1 MFAAALRPAS
11 FAARAA
17 FKPARL
23 AAVRAISSTAA
34 RRSDHPTPEIYGEGA
49 KAGEIPTDVNQ
60 STGLERLQI
69 LGALEGVEIF
79 DLKPL
84 DSSRLGTVADPVKV
98 FSAVSIWHIPPGATA
113 SQVASSSRMQEPERV
128 IGCTGVPA
136 ESHELLW
143 MTLTNKKNRRCPECG
158 SGASPIIP
166 FLHPTHVHTSSQST
180 RSTSTAPST
189 LTSTTNRAYSA
200 SYFNVLRALLA
211 QLIRVPL
218 DILFVVSFLANV

>member
-17 FKPARL
+17 FKPTRL

-49 KAGEIPTDVNQ
+49 KAGQIPTDVNQ

-98 FSAVSIWHIPPGATA
+98 FSAVSTRHVFLGCNGI
-113 SQVASSSRMQEPERV
+113 SS
-128 IGCTGVPA
+128 
-136 ESHELLW
+136 LL
-143 MTLTNKKNRRCPECG
+143 
-158 SGASPIIP
+158 
-166 FLHPTHVHTSSQST
+166 
-180 RSTSTAPST
+180 
-189 LTSTTNRAYSA
+189 
-200 SYFNVLRALLA
+200 
-211 QLIRVPL
+211 
-218 DILFVVSFLANV
+218 LFVPCRSLSVSLAALVSPPSPTNSFG